1 LAQAGNALQTLTL
14 HGFYAPAD
22 EDLPGDGPIHLE
34 NLREFSIRG
43 HFLSSRPFLQMLG
56 CIQAPELRR
65 LTIFP
70 EWELFDGP
78 ESQVVEDDLEDDYG
92 CVADA
97 LLSLIQQSRNLEQ
110 IEFGGFSRFTSITL
124 ETLRNSCEH
133 VKRLRRMAVAI
144 SEEGLIQTLV
154 EFLRMRRDDPQLS
167 EIAELD
173 LVLPASCDNLF
184 SVDEVHVREIFR
196 SEVERFT
203 VKRVGNENSISNRKK
218 KDEEMIDYAS
228 ISRDEVEMA
237 VVVLEGHFTG

>member
-1 LAQAGNALQTLTL
+1 
-14 HGFYAPAD
+14 
-22 EDLPGDGPIHLE
+22 
-34 NLREFSIRG
+34 
-43 HFLSSRPFLQMLG
+43 
-56 CIQAPELRR
+56 
-65 LTIFP
+65 
-70 EWELFDGP
+70 
-78 ESQVVEDDLEDDYG
+78 
-92 CVADA
+92 
-97 LLSLIQQSRNLEQ
+97 
-110 IEFGGFSRFTSITL
+110 
-124 ETLRNSCEH
+124 
-133 VKRLRRMAVAI
+133 MAVAI
-144 SEEGLIQTLV
+144 SKEGLIQTLV